1 MVKYIIVHVIAI
13 NYVFYRYGN
22 KPEDCPFLWQHITTY
37 VEQTAK
43 IFDGIRLDNC
53 HSTPIPVAE
62 VHIFV
67 KVLKN
72 ENLYYSYY
80 SEFLIFLVYA

>member
-1 MVKYIIVHVIAI
+1 MKSNKKFLSFI
-13 NYVFYRYGN
+13 NFNYRYGE
-22 KPEDCPFLWQHITTY
+22 KPEDCPFLWQHMTSY

-62 VHIFV
+62 VNTLNKKFQ
-67 KVLKN
+67 L
-72 ENLYYSYY
+72 
-80 SEFLIFLVYA
+80 